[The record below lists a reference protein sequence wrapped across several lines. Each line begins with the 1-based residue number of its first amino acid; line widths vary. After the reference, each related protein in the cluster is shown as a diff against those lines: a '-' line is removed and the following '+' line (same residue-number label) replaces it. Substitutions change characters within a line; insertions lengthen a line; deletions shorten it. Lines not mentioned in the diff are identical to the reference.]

1 MASRLREKLP
11 WLLLV
16 ASLLCGPGAQA
27 QTAGELVV
35 NPAPAV
41 TTEAGTRIAELR
53 IVTEGR
59 LWRERPVLRTVQV
72 GDSYSP
78 ELLRRG
84 LRELEDTGRFAELEV
99 EVAQGK
105 AGLLVLFRAR
115 PRRLVASVRFEGR
128 LGDADGLARELGLV
142 AGDEITDV
150 VLDQAQKRLITEYQR
165 AGYPR
170 AQVLVRADDTD
181 DPMRKLLRVIVDS
194 GPPELI
200 NKVDFRVW
208 PSPAHPELIA
218 SLRHFGVTAGTR
230 LASERVDQAVLDF
243 KTLLFESGFY
253 EAEVTAT
260 RTGPGMLRVEV
271 RSGPLFSV
279 RMEGSET
286 FGQADLEPVL
296 GLAAGGEVVP
306 ELLEEKL
313 TGHYVSH
320 GFLDARVTFE
330 RRDAADGRRS
340 ELRAWIREGERFSVT
355 ERRFPCV
362 GSTRSKKQL
371 ESEIDGVLKE
381 RFPALSLVHPP
392 DAEGLDAALGTSSPS
407 PRATP
412 LPPRPYTSY
421 SQEAYAEVRRHLEE
435 LYRSDGYLSATVGPV
450 TLVRATCERHDG
462 FGRCISGPADVPPPS
477 CSEAQG
483 ERESLVETCVPDPVR
498 GVSCAS
504 TGVVVIPIVPGPLAI
519 LHDVALSG
527 NREFTEQ
534 HLLELARL
542 PVGKPARASE
552 IDVGLRRIADLY
564 ADEGFAFAGVDSD
577 LELSP
582 DGTRARLAIV
592 VTERQRVRV
601 AQIEVRGAERTR
613 EKLIRKRLAIKPG
626 DVYRRAAAVR
636 SQEQVESLGMYTSVA
651 VGLRDPG
658 VPSREKVVVVT
669 VTERRPQYVD
679 IKGGFATADGF
690 RIGFEYGHRNLGRSA
705 IQLSIRS
712 QLGLRPV
719 FLIPEA
725 DVRAK
730 YEKLQKAGLG
740 NLLER
745 RNTLGLTFP
754 EIGLGPR
761 VRLETELLDLY
772 DNNRDYSQRK
782 DAVVLQLSYRLR
794 QDLSFQGG
802 GTVEWNDATI
812 FDEPTQTPPT
822 QMPPTTSTTLHI
834 AEGESVA
841 ITQNLRVT
849 WDRRDRALAAHRGTY
864 VGLGVEH
871 VDAVPVKATEGE
883 CNKDSD
889 NALAAGCSHLF
900 RYTGR
905 LAGYIPLSKKGL
917 TLALSVRSGVIH
929 HLVRDPDKTD
939 DVVLPESKAY
949 PDRLFY
955 VGGVDTLRG
964 YPQDSLV
971 PQDLADRVVQPD
983 TPPDEVLT
991 IQDIVLRG
999 GDFFIAPRVEL
1010 RIPLVGSLETAIFI
1024 DAGNVWTDPNTINPF
1039 NLRYSFGTG
1048 LRVDTPV
1055 GPLVFDYGFNFDRVL
1070 NELGFV
1076 LEGRPP
1082 RTWEDL
1088 GAFHFSIGLF

>member
-1 MASRLREKLP
+1 VFLASWLRDTLP

-16 ASLLCGPGAQA
+16 AGFLCGPWAQA

-41 TTEAGTRIAELR
+41 TTEVGIPIAELR
-53 IVTEGR
+53 IETEGR
-59 LWRERPVLRTVQV
+59 LWRERPVLRTVRV

-84 LRELEDTGRFAELEV
+84 LRELEDTGRFGELSV
-99 EVAQGK
+99 EVAKAQ

-115 PRRLVASVRFEGR
+115 PRRLVASVRFEGH
-128 LGDADGLARELGLV
+128 LGDADGLERELRL
-142 AGDEITDV
+142 AIGDEITDV
-150 VLDQAQKRLITEYQR
+150 VLDQAQKRLTAEYER

-170 AQVLVRADDTD
+170 AQVLLRADDTD
-181 DPMRKLLRVIVDS
+181 DPMRKLVRVIVES

-200 NKVDFRVW
+200 GKVDFRVW
-208 PSPAHPELIA
+208 PSPSHPDLIA
-218 SLRHFGVTAGTR
+218 SLRKFELTAGTQ
-230 LASERVDQAVLDF
+230 LASERVDQALLDF
-243 KTLLFESGFY
+243 KTLLFERGFY

-260 RTGPGMLRVEV
+260 RAGPGVLRVEV
-271 RSGPLFSV
+271 RSGPLFSL
-279 RMEGSET
+279 RLEGSET
-286 FGQADLEPVL
+286 FGVADLEPVL

-306 ELLEEKL
+306 ALLEDKL
-313 TGHYVSH
+313 TAHYVSH

-330 RRDAADGRRS
+330 RRDRADGLRS
-340 ELRAWIREGERFSVT
+340 ELSAWIREGERFSVT
-355 ERRFPCV
+355 ERRFPCA
-362 GSTRSKKQL
+362 GSTRSKKEL
-371 ESEIDGVLKE
+371 ESEVDGVLKE

-392 DAEGLDAALGTSSPS
+392 DAEGLDAALGTSSAS

-421 SQEAYAEVRRHLEE
+421 STEAYTEVRRHLEE

-450 TLVRATCERHDG
+450 TLVRATCERRDG

-483 ERESLVETCVPDPVR
+483 EREALIETCVPDPVR
-498 GVSCAS
+498 GVSCAP

-527 NREFTEQ
+527 NRQFTEQ
-534 HLLELARL
+534 RLLELARL
-542 PVGKPARASE
+542 PVGKPVRAPE
-552 IDVGLRRIADLY
+552 IDAGLRRISDLY

-582 DGTRARLAIV
+582 DGTRARLSIV

-601 AQIEVRGAERTR
+601 SMIEVRGAERTR
-613 EKLIRKRLAIKPG
+613 EKLIRKRLALKPG

-669 VTERRPQYVD
+669 VTERRPQYID

-730 YEKLQKAGLG
+730 YEKLQEEGLAK
-740 NLLER
+740 LLER

-782 DAVVLQLSYRLR
+782 DAVVLQLTYRLR
-794 QDLSFQGG
+794 RDLYFQGG

-812 FDEPTQTPPT
+812 FDD
-822 QMPPTTSTTLHI
+822 QMTSSGGTSTTLHI

-841 ITQNLRVT
+841 ITQNVRAT
-849 WDRRDRALAAHRGTY
+849 WDRRDRALAAHRGTF
-864 VGLGVEH
+864 VGLGLEH
-871 VDAVPVKATEGE
+871 VDAVPVQATEGE

-905 LAGYIPLSKKGL
+905 LGGYIPLSKKGL
-917 TLALSVRSGVIH
+917 TLALSVRSGIIQ
-929 HLVRDPDKTD
+929 HLVRDDPDD
-939 DVVLPESKAY
+939 GVVTPDSKAY

-955 VGGVDTLRG
+955 VGGVDTIRG

-971 PQDLADRVVQPD
+971 PQELADD
-983 TPPDEVLT
+983 VLAGRLA
-991 IQDIVLRG
+991 IEDVVLRG
-999 GDFFIAPRVEL
+999 GDFFLTPRIEL
-1010 RIPLVGSLETAIFI
+1010 RIPLVGSLETAIFL
-1024 DAGNVWTDPNTINPF
+1024 DAGNVWVDPGKVNLRD
-1039 NLRYSFGTG
+1039 LRYSFGTG

-1055 GPLVFDYGFNFDRVL
+1055 GPLVFDYGFNLDRVL
-1070 NELGFV
+1070 TEFGVV
-1076 LEGRPP
+1076 LPNRPP
-1082 RTWEDL
+1082 RLWEDL

>member
-1 MASRLREKLP
+1 VYLASRLRETLP

-16 ASLLCGPGAQA
+16 ASLVCSPGAQA

-41 TTEAGTRIAELR
+41 TTEVGARIAELR
-53 IVTEGR
+53 IETEGR

-72 GDSYSP
+72 GDPYSP

-99 EVAQGK
+99 EVAQGR

-128 LGDADGLARELGLV
+128 LGDADGLARELGLG

-150 VLDQAQKRLITEYQR
+150 VLDQAQKRLISEYER

-194 GPPELI
+194 GPAELI
-200 NKVDFRVW
+200 GKVDFRVW
-208 PSPAHPELIA
+208 PSPAHPDLIA

-260 RTGPGMLRVEV
+260 RTGPGILRVEV

-279 RMEGSET
+279 RLEGSET
-286 FGQADLEPVL
+286 FGLADLEPVL
-296 GLAAGGEVVP
+296 GLGAGGEVVP
-306 ELLEEKL
+306 ALLEEKL
-313 TGHYVSH
+313 TRHYVSH

-330 RRDAADGRRS
+330 RRDRADGLRS

-355 ERRFPCV
+355 ERRFPCA
-362 GSTRSKKQL
+362 GFTRSKSQL
-371 ESEIDGVLKE
+371 ESEVDGVLKE
-381 RFPALSLVHPP
+381 HFPAISLVHPP
-392 DAEGLDAALGTSSPS
+392 DGEGLDAALGTSSPS

-421 SQEAYAEVRRHLEE
+421 SEEAYAEVRRHLEE
-435 LYRSDGYLSATVGPV
+435 LYRSDGYLSATAGPV
-450 TLVRATCERHDG
+450 TLVRATCERRDG
-462 FGRCISGPADVPPPS
+462 FGRCISGAADVPPSPS
-477 CSEAQG
+477 CTEARG
-483 ERESLVETCVPDPVR
+483 ERESVVETCVPDPVR
-498 GVSCAS
+498 GVSCAP
-504 TGVVVIPIVPGPLAI
+504 TGIVIIPIVPGPLAI

-534 HLLELARL
+534 HLLELAHL
-542 PVGKPARASE
+542 PVGKPVRASE
-552 IDVGLRRIADLY
+552 IDAGLRRVSDLY
-564 ADEGFAFAGVDSD
+564 ADEGFAFAVVDSD

-601 AQIEVRGAERTR
+601 SQIEIRGAERTR
-613 EKLIRKRLAIKPG
+613 EKLIRRRLAIKPG

-669 VTERRPQYVD
+669 VTERRPQYLD

-712 QLGLRPV
+712 QLGLRPI

-730 YEKLQKAGLG
+730 YAKLEHDHGLSA
-740 NLLER
+740 LLER
-745 RNTLGLTFP
+745 RNTLGLAFP

-794 QDLSFQGG
+794 QDLYFQGG

-812 FDEPTQTPPT
+812 FDDPDQMTPTGG
-822 QMPPTTSTTLHI
+822 TTLHI

-841 ITQNLRVT
+841 VTQNLRGT

-864 VGLGVEH
+864 LGLGVEH
-871 VDAVPVKATEGE
+871 VNAVPVEATFGE
-883 CNKDSD
+883 CNKDAPS
-889 NALAAGCSHLF
+889 AFAAGCSHLF

-905 LAGYIPLSKKGL
+905 LAGYVPLSKRGL
-917 TLALSVRSGVIH
+917 TLAVSVRSGIIQH
-929 HLVRDPDKTD
+929 INDNDPNTPDSQT
-939 DVVLPESKAY
+939 Y

-971 PQDLADRVVQPD
+971 PQELA
-983 TPPDEVLT
+983 DEVLADDDPLP
-991 IQDIVLRG
+991 IQDVVLRG
-999 GDFFIAPRVEL
+999 GDFFITPRVEL

-1024 DAGNVWTDPNTINPF
+1024 DSGNVWVDVANVNPF
-1039 NLRYSFGTG
+1039 DLRYSFGTG

-1055 GPLVFDYGFNFDRVL
+1055 GPLVFDYGFNLDRVL
-1070 NELGFV
+1070 NEFGV
-1076 LEGRPP
+1076 LLPNRKPRP
-1082 RTWEDL
+1082 WEDL